1 MRYLLL
7 GAGLQ
12 GTAIALDLIRN
23 VDDTESLIICD
34 RDREAVAVLA
44 ARLDDP
50 RVETVVGDITD
61 AGLVAPLM
69 RDATTA
75 ISAVNYWF
83 NPALTELA
91 IAGGAHLVDLGGNND
106 IVRRQLDQDGA
117 ARAAGVTIIPDCGLA
132 PGLAGLL
139 GYHLADGLDEAHE
152 VRLRVG
158 GLPADPRPPLDYMLV
173 FSAQGLINEYIEP
186 AEVIRN
192 GELKTVPSLT
202 EVEELVFPEPFG
214 LLEAFQTSGG
224 TSTLPQTLA
233 GKVRNLDYKTIRYRG
248 HCEKIR
254 LLVDLGLTGSD
265 ALDIRGQAVAPRD
278 VLAAVLERHLPTE
291 GEDIVLLLCEALGEV
306 GGRVVRR
313 AIRIIDRQDPTT
325 GLSAMT
331 RMTGFPTAIIAEMLA
346 RGEVDRPG
354 AVPQELVVP
363 AERMLDEL
371 RRRGIEPE
379 VWEDDL
385 Q

>member
-12 GTAIALDLIRN
+12 GAAIALDLIRN
-23 VDDTESLIICD
+23 VDDTESLVICD
-34 RDREAVAVLA
+34 RDPEALAALA

-50 RVETVVGDITD
+50 RVRTVTGDVTD
-61 AGLVAPLM
+61 PELVAPLM
-69 RDATTA
+69 DEASAA

-83 NPALTELA
+83 NPLLTELA
-91 IAGGAHLVDLGGNND
+91 IAGGAHFVDLGGNND
-106 IVRRQLDQDGA
+106 IVRKQLDQDAA
-117 ARAAGVTIIPDCGLA
+117 ARDAGVTVIPDCGLA

-139 GYHLADGLDEAHE
+139 GYHLAMGLDEAHE

-186 AEVIRN
+186 AVVIRN
-192 GELKTVPSLT
+192 GERKTVPSLT
-202 EVEELVFPEPFG
+202 EVEELAFPEPFG
-214 LLEAFQTSGG
+214 MLEAFQTSGG
-224 TSTLPQTLA
+224 TSTLPRTLA

-254 LLVDLGLTGSD
+254 LLVELGLTGSD
-265 ALDIRGQAVAPRD
+265 AMEVRGHPVAPRD
-278 VLAAVLERHLPTE
+278 VLAAVLERRLPTE
-291 GEDIVLLLCEALGEV
+291 GEDVVLMLCEALGEA
-306 GGRVVRR
+306 GGKAVRR
-313 AIRIIDRQDPTT
+313 TIRVIDRRDPET

-346 RGEVDRPG
+346 RGEIAAPG
-354 AVPQELVVP
+354 ATPGELVVP
-363 AERMLDEL
+363 AEKMIAEL
-371 RRRGIEPE
+371 AKRGISCERFE
-379 VWEDDL
+379 NEL
-385 Q
+385 

>member
-1 MRYLLL
+1 MKYLLL
-7 GAGLQ
+7 GSGLQ
-12 GTAIALDLIRN
+12 GTAIAHDLLRN
-23 VDDTESLIICD
+23 VDDTTGLTVID
-34 RDREAVAVLA
+34 RDRETLA
-44 ARLDDP
+44 ALAAKLDDP
-50 RVETVVGDITD
+50 RLRTVAGDITD

-69 RDATTA
+69 AEAAAA

-83 NPALTELA
+83 NPQLTELA
-91 IAGGAHLVDLGGNND
+91 IAGGAHFVDLGGNND
-106 IVRRQLDQDGA
+106 IVRKQLGMD
-117 ARAAGVTIIPDCGLA
+117 ARAREAGVTVIPDCGLA

-139 GYHLADGLDEAHE
+139 GYHLATGLDEAHD

-158 GLPADPRPPLDYMLV
+158 GLPSDPRPPLDYMLV

-192 GELKTVPSLT
+192 GDLKTVPSLT
-202 EVEELVFPEPFG
+202 EVEDLIFPAPFG
-214 LLEAFQTSGG
+214 RLEAFQTSGG

-254 LLVDLGLTGSD
+254 LLVDLGLTTSEEID
-265 ALDIRGQAVAPRD
+265 VRGRAVAPRD
-278 VLAAVLERHLPTE
+278 VLAAMLESRLPTE
-291 GEDIVLLLCEALGEV
+291 GEDVVLLLCEAVGV
-306 GGRVVRR
+306 AGGRTVRR
-313 AIRIIDRQDPTT
+313 AIRIIDRLDRAT

-346 RGEVDRPG
+346 RGDVSRPG
-354 AVPQELVVP
+354 AMPQELIVP
-363 AERMLDEL
+363 AGKMLDEL
-371 RRRGIEPE
+371 KTRGVEPE
-379 VWEDDL
+379 SWEEDL